1 MAKQFYDPPDVF
13 TAVNLYS
20 HAVRSGRTLTLA
32 GQAPLQD
39 DGSVVGPGD
48 PDMQCRRVFSD
59 LQKTLDLAGATF
71 EDVVY
76 VRAYLT
82 GKTVLPVL
90 YRVAAEIF
98 ENNRPAIT
106 SLIVPGCRAEGA
118 LVEVELVV
126 DLNMSCRSQRG
137 VQ

>member
-20 HAVRSGRTLTLA
+20 HGVRSGRTLTLA
-32 GQAPLQD
+32 GQAPLND

-48 PDMQCRRVFSD
+48 PDIQSRRVFAD
-59 LQKTLDLAGATF
+59 LKKTLDLAGATF

-76 VRAYLT
+76 VRAYVT
-82 GKTVLPVL
+82 NKTVLPAL
-90 YRVAAEIF
+90 YRAAAEVF
-98 ENNRPAIT
+98 GSNRPAIT

-126 DLNMSCRSQRG
+126 DLDR
-137 VQ
+137 